1 MEDKLRVSSSSRGIY
16 DILGRMGKSKGGGG
30 NRNQKPAEPKPKRVK
45 VQKKTGKTIGG
56 YTPEKLAIRA
66 AKRQGV
72 VSSKPE

>member
-1 MEDKLRVSSSSRGIY
+1 
-16 DILGRMGKSKGGGG
+16 MGKPKKGGGG
-30 NRNQKPAEPKPKRVK
+30 GSKSSEPKPKRVK

-72 VSSKPE
+72 ISSTPSEETTSE